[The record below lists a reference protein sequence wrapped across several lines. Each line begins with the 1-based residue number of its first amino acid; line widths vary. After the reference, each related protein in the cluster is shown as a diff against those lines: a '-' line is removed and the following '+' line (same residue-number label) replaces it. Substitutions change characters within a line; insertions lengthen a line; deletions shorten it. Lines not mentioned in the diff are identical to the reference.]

1 MLGMADRAGTVPA
14 LKLDGQQV
22 KTNREIARFLD
33 QVQPGAA
40 DVSRRS
46 RPPAE
51 VEEAER
57 WGDEVFQMVARRL
70 AFTAALHGRDALVNR
85 ADDGRLGPLL
95 WRNADDQAGRG
106 RASSALFI
114 FGVNAQAERELL
126 AGLPDMLDRIDGW
139 VEAGVLN
146 GEELNAADFM
156 IAPSLALL
164 TYRRDLRPELERR
177 PLIGLVDRVLPEPS
191 SRLASRRPLVSRHG
205 QRRATSCRRRT
216 AGVLFNPRSYDPADF
231 DEATRR
237 ALLATIDFFE
247 SRGKAT
253 LKEHDHERTWYADF
267 LEFVKRERI
276 FATLL
281 TPAAEAAGDPDKRWD
296 TARISA
302 FSEIT
307 GFYGLAYWYT
317 WQVTILGLGPI
328 WQSDNAAARRRAAEL
343 LEDGAIFAFGLS
355 EKEHGADIYST
366 DMVLTPDGDGG
377 FTASGSKY
385 YIGNGNLAGM
395 VSVFGRRADVDGP
408 DGYVFFAADSR
419 HPAYR
424 LVKNVVNSQ
433 NYVSEFR
440 LEAYPVG
447 AEDILHT
454 GKDAFYAA
462 LNTVNVGKFNLG
474 FASIGICEHAFYEAI
489 THADGRVLYGHKVTE
504 FPHVRQLLSD
514 AYVRLVA
521 MKLFSDRAIDYF
533 RSAGAD
539 DRRYLLFNPI
549 TKMKVTT
556 EGEKVID
563 DLWDVIAAKG
573 FEKDTFFEMA
583 ARDIRGLP
591 KLEGT
596 VHVNMALVLK
606 FMANYLFNPAEYP
619 PVPPRRDA
627 ADDEFLFRQ
636 GPAKGLGKIQF
647 NDWRASYAPFA
658 DVPNVARFME
668 QAEGL
673 GELLGTAPPSEE
685 QQTRARLPAHPG
697 GAVHA
702 RRLRT
707 ADPRAGRAD
716 RPRRR
721 HDRRDLRRAGARLL
735 ELRRHPARDTPRPPR
750 PSRHGRSVTFAS
762 RSATRTGSCGS
773 GTRSSG
779 TRAPT
784 RCSPRLPGRMADAS
798 AG

>member
-1 MLGMADRAGTVPA
+1 MASVAQRPVA
-14 LKLDGQQV
+14 
-22 KTNREIARFLD
+22 
-33 QVQPGAA
+33 
-40 DVSRRS
+40 VSS
-46 RPPAE
+46 
-51 VEEAER
+51 
-57 WGDEVFQMVARRL
+57 
-70 AFTAALHGRDALVNR
+70 
-85 ADDGRLGPLL
+85 
-95 WRNADDQAGRG
+95 
-106 RASSALFI
+106 
-114 FGVNAQAERELL
+114 
-126 AGLPDMLDRIDGW
+126 
-139 VEAGVLN
+139 
-146 GEELNAADFM
+146 
-156 IAPSLALL
+156 
-164 TYRRDLRPELERR
+164 
-177 PLIGLVDRVLPEPS
+177 
-191 SRLASRRPLVSRHG
+191 
-205 QRRATSCRRRT
+205 
-216 AGVLFNPRSYDPADF
+216 VLFNPRTYDPVDF
-231 DEATRR
+231 DDATQR
-237 ALLATIDFFE
+237 ALRATIDFFE

-267 LEFVKRERI
+267 LEFIGRERI

-296 TARISA
+296 TARVSA

-328 WQSDNAAARRRAAEL
+328 WQSENAAARRRAAEL

-366 DMVLTPDGDGG
+366 DMVLTPDGDG
-377 FTASGSKY
+377 FTANGGKY

-395 VSVFGRRADVDGP
+395 VSVFGRRADLEGP
-408 DGYVFFAADSR
+408 DGYVFFAADSG
-419 HPAYR
+419 HPAYH

-433 NYVSEFR
+433 NFVSEFR
-440 LEAYPVG
+440 LEDYPVG
-447 AEDILHT
+447 ERDVLHT
-454 GKDAFYAA
+454 GKGAFYAA

-514 AYVRLVA
+514 AYARLVA

-533 RSAGAD
+533 RSAGPD

-573 FEKDTFFEMA
+573 FEKDTYFEMA

-606 FMANYLFNPAEYP
+606 FMANYLFNPGQHP

-627 ADDEFLFRQ
+627 ADDDFLFHQ

-647 NDWRASYAPFA
+647 DDWRASYAPFA
-658 DVPNVARFME
+658 EVPNVARFME

-673 GELLGTAPPSEE
+673 SALLSTAPPSEE
-685 QQTRARLPAHPG
+685 QQRELGFLLTLGELFTLVPYGQLILEQAALTGIDADTIDAIFDVLVRDFSG
-697 GAVHA
+697 YAVTLHGHSSSSDA
-702 RRLRT
+702 QQAWALDHVRKPVGDTDRF
-707 ADPRAGRAD
+707 GRVWNQVE
-716 RPRRR
+716 R
-721 HDRRDLRRAGARLL
+721 HAGAY
-735 ELRRHPARDTPRPPR
+735 EM
-750 PSRHGRSVTFAS
+750 
-762 RSATRTGSCGS
+762 
-773 GTRSSG
+773 
-779 TRAPT
+779 RA
-784 RCSPRLPGRMADAS
+784 
-798 AG
+798 

>member
-1 MLGMADRAGTVPA
+1 MASVEQRPVAV
-14 LKLDGQQV
+14 
-22 KTNREIARFLD
+22 E
-33 QVQPGAA
+33 
-40 DVSRRS
+40 
-46 RPPAE
+46 PPAE
-51 VEEAER
+51 E
-57 WGDEVFQMVARRL
+57 
-70 AFTAALHGRDALVNR
+70 
-85 ADDGRLGPLL
+85 GPRPVLL
-95 WRNADDQAGRG
+95 
-106 RASSALFI
+106 
-114 FGVNAQAERELL
+114 
-126 AGLPDMLDRIDGW
+126 
-139 VEAGVLN
+139 
-146 GEELNAADFM
+146 
-156 IAPSLALL
+156 
-164 TYRRDLRPELERR
+164 
-177 PLIGLVDRVLPEPS
+177 
-191 SRLASRRPLVSRHG
+191 
-205 QRRATSCRRRT
+205 
-216 AGVLFNPRSYDPADF
+216 NPRSYDPADF
-231 DEATRR
+231 DEATGR

-328 WQSDNAAARRRAAEL
+328 WQSDNAAARRRAAGL
-343 LEDGAIFAFGLS
+343 LEQGAIFAFGLS

-366 DMVLTPDGDGG
+366 DMVLTPDGDAG
-377 FTASGSKY
+377 FTATGSKY

-440 LEAYPVG
+440 LEGYPVG
-447 AEDILHT
+447 ADDILHT

-474 FASIGICEHAFYEAI
+474 FASIGICEHAFYEAV

-514 AYVRLVA
+514 AYARLVA
-521 MKLFSDRAIDYF
+521 MKLFGDRAIDYF
-533 RSAGAD
+533 RSAGPD

-573 FEKDTFFEMA
+573 FEKDTYFEMA

-606 FMANYLFNPAEYP
+606 FMVNYLFNPAEHP
-619 PVPPRRDA
+619 PVPQRRDA
-627 ADDEFLFRQ
+627 ADDEFLFCQ

-647 NDWRASYAPFA
+647 DDWRASYAPFA
-658 DVPNVARFME
+658 HVPNVARFME

-673 GELLGTAPPSEE
+673 GTLLSTAPPSEE
-685 QQTRARLPAHPG
+685 QQTELGFLLTLGELFTLVPYGQLILEQAALTGLDTDTIDAIFDVLVRDFSGYAVTLHGHPSSTEAQQAWALGHIRKPVGDQARF
-697 GAVHA
+697 
-702 RRLRT
+702 LRVWEQVE
-707 ADPRAGRAD
+707 
-716 RPRRR
+716 R
-721 HDRRDLRRAGARLL
+721 HAGAY
-735 ELRRHPARDTPRPPR
+735 EMRP
-750 PSRHGRSVTFAS
+750 
-762 RSATRTGSCGS
+762 
-773 GTRSSG
+773 
-779 TRAPT
+779 
-784 RCSPRLPGRMADAS
+784 
-798 AG
+798 

>member
-1 MLGMADRAGTVPA
+1 MAVE
-14 LKLDGQQV
+14 Q
-22 KTNREIARFLD
+22 
-33 QVQPGAA
+33 
-40 DVSRRS
+40 
-46 RPPAE
+46 RP
-51 VEEAER
+51 
-57 WGDEVFQMVARRL
+57 VA
-70 AFTAALHGRDALVNR
+70 V
-85 ADDGRLGPLL
+85 
-95 WRNADDQAGRG
+95 
-106 RASSALFI
+106 
-114 FGVNAQAERELL
+114 
-126 AGLPDMLDRIDGW
+126 
-139 VEAGVLN
+139 
-146 GEELNAADFM
+146 
-156 IAPSLALL
+156 
-164 TYRRDLRPELERR
+164 
-177 PLIGLVDRVLPEPS
+177 EPS
-191 SRLASRRPLVSRHG
+191 RSEEGSS
-205 QRRATSCRRRT
+205 S
-216 AGVLFNPRSYDPADF
+216 VLFNPRSYDPADF
-231 DEATRR
+231 DEPTRR

-247 SRGKAT
+247 SRGKT
-253 LKEHDHERTWYADF
+253 QLKEDDHERAWYADF
-267 LEFVKRERI
+267 LDFLKRERI

-328 WQSDNAAARRRAAEL
+328 WQSDNATARRRAAEL

-366 DMVLTPDGDGG
+366 DMVLTPAADGG
-377 FTASGSKY
+377 FTANGSKY

-408 DGYVFFAADSR
+408 EGYLFFAADSG
-419 HPAYR
+419 HPAYT

-433 NYVSEFR
+433 NFVSEFR
-440 LEAYPVG
+440 LDGYPVG
-447 AEDILHT
+447 ADDVLHA

-489 THADGRVLYGHKVTE
+489 THADGRILYGHKVTE

-521 MKLFSDRAIDYF
+521 MKLFGDRAVDYF
-533 RSAGAD
+533 RSAGPD

-556 EGEKVID
+556 EGERVID

-606 FMANYLFNPAEYP
+606 FMANYLFNPTEYP

-627 ADDEFLFRQ
+627 ADDDFLFRQ

-647 NDWRASYAPFA
+647 NDWRASYAPFTG
-658 DVPNVARFME
+658 VPNVARFME

-673 GELLGTAPPSEE
+673 GALLGTAPPSEE
-685 QQTRARLPAHPG
+685 QQRELGFLLTLGELFTLVAYGQLILEQAALTGLDADTIDSIFDMLVRDFSRYAVTLHAHPSSTEAQQAWALG
-697 GAVHA
+697 HIRKPVGDTD
-702 RRLRT
+702 RFLRVW
-707 ADPRAGRAD
+707 AQVEWY
-716 RPRRR
+716 
-721 HDRRDLRRAGARLL
+721 AGAY
-735 ELRRHPARDTPRPPR
+735 EMQP
-750 PSRHGRSVTFAS
+750 
-762 RSATRTGSCGS
+762 
-773 GTRSSG
+773 
-779 TRAPT
+779 
-784 RCSPRLPGRMADAS
+784 
-798 AG
+798 